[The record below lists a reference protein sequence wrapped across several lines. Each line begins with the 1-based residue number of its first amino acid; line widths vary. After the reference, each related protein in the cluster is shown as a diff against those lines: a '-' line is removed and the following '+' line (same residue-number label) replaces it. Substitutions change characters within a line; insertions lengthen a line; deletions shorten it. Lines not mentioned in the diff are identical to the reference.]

1 MMLLCHEWALDLLM
15 VMIRRL
21 MAGIQYRNYARQIV
35 LLILLIYS
43 ITPLFA
49 QPEPAP
55 SGKVRAI
62 VSGIVSYTT
71 WPALTGLPRLCIFNS
86 ARYAGILN
94 TAGESTPLPYIP
106 VMVSDDREA
115 LNAQCNGLYFG
126 TESPAFQ
133 HQLMKNYQPHALLLI
148 AEQDP
153 ECLSDSAFCLY
164 QRQDRV
170 GFTVNLDALSRSG
183 IRVNPDVLMLAR
195 KNKDG

>member
-1 MMLLCHEWALDLLM
+1 MLLCHEWALDLLM

-35 LLILLIYS
+35 LLILLTYS
-43 ITPLFA
+43 LTPLFA
-49 QPEPAP
+49 QRDLEP

-71 WPALTGLPRLCIFNS
+71 WPALAGLPRLCIFSS

-195 KNKDG
+195 NNKDG